1 MKRGG
6 YQILDM
12 SDFPITTSTGYRIK
26 NLYDSIVESS
36 GKAFLLAG
44 INYNGEDIGDRFVTF
59 VLSNNIY
66 YGLLSVS
73 NNGIAMF
80 VKVEPDDD
88 VSIITK
94 TLGGGGGSNVT
105 ITPTLESGTEV
116 ATITV
121 DDNEYKL
128 YGPTPQTV
136 AVTSVLQS
144 GTQIATI
151 TIDQTTYTLYA
162 PEGGGGGAS
171 YGSIEGS
178 ITTGVNGSITF
189 ISEVLNQSNF
199 TDKPYFIYS
208 IGIPNIRF
216 FIPVLPIIST
226 SELSYDF
233 GTIKV
238 LYRDANDGVEFKDY
252 NVYVDSFRTF
262 GTGYQLQLDLEPISM
277 FDNAKLYKNSINNFD
292 GSFNPATISIDTSG
306 TDPRITIHTDA
317 LDASD
322 IETTTFIQYSVDE
335 QSTQGELVKRT
346 DANLVVTP
354 AFREEIVSGDS
365 KKYKYHGKVFGYIR
379 IMDPSSSPNN
389 TYYSGLEYDEM
400 TNAEASFGTIIVKA
414 TDVHSM

>member
-26 NLYDSIVESS
+26 NLYDSIIESN

-121 DDNEYKL
+121 DDEEYTL
-128 YGPTPQTV
+128 YAPTPQTI
-136 AVTSVLQS
+136 AVTSVLES

-171 YGSIEGS
+171 YGSIEGAM
-178 ITTGVNGSITF
+178 TTDGEGGITF
-189 ISEVLNQSNF
+189 ISNIINQSQL

-208 IGIPNIRF
+208 VGIPNIKF
-216 FIPVLPIIST
+216 FVPILPISSISAYA
-226 SELSYDF
+226 SNL

-238 LYRDANDGVEFKDY
+238 LYRDANDFTELRDY
-252 NVYVDSFRTF
+252 TVYIDEFRTF
-262 GTGYQLQLDLEPISM
+262 GTGYQLQMYLAPISIYA
-277 FDNAKLYKNSINNFD
+277 DTKLYHNSITYGNE
-292 GSFNPATISIDTSG
+292 GLAPATISIDTSG
-306 TDPRITIHTDA
+306 TDPRFTIQTGA
-317 LDASD
+317 LTIMSNIDN
-322 IETTTFIQYSVDE
+322 TTFIEYSVANE
-335 QSTQGELVKRT
+335 GKRI
-346 DANLVVTP
+346 DAHLVVTP
-354 AFREEIVSGDS
+354 AFRELIMGSTPETS
-365 KKYKYHGKVFGYIR
+365 KYKYHGKVFGYISV
-379 IMDPSSSPNN
+379 MDQSNN
-389 TYYSGLEYDEM
+389 STKYYTGFEYDEM
-400 TNAEASFGTIIVKA
+400 TMAEATSGTIIVKA
-414 TDVHSM
+414 TDVV